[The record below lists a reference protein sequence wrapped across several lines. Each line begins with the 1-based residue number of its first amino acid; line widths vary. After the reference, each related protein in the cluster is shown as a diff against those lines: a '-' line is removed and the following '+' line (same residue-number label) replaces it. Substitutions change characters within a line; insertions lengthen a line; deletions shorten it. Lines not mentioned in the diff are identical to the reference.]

1 MRLVDQWA
9 AVEDGLPEGWESVR
23 LTIETEQP
31 DELARAAQ
39 VLGPMGVGR
48 VGGALVLHVRR
59 AGGQAGPE
67 AARRLFSR
75 LDRDRVWCELSA
87 GDVAVADARTEDGTH
102 AKKPLA
108 AQWDDLLS
116 RLPRDWSDLECE
128 LRIESS
134 ALLPRAALLGAPLN
148 PVRDMSIVGFT
159 FRCAKRA
166 GYGVSAKMARR
177 ALQRLDAEG
186 ITGHVAI
193 RGVLS
198 DTRNVATQGV
208 VRV

>member
-1 MRLVDQWA
+1 
-9 AVEDGLPEGWESVR
+9 
-23 LTIETEQP
+23 
-31 DELARAAQ
+31 
-39 VLGPMGVGR
+39 
-48 VGGALVLHVRR
+48 
-59 AGGQAGPE
+59 
-67 AARRLFSR
+67 
-75 LDRDRVWCELSA
+75 
-87 GDVAVADARTEDGTH
+87 
-102 AKKPLA
+102 
-108 AQWDDLLS
+108 
-116 RLPRDWSDLECE
+116 
-128 LRIESS
+128 
-134 ALLPRAALLGAPLN
+134 
-148 PVRDMSIVGFT
+148 MSIVGFT